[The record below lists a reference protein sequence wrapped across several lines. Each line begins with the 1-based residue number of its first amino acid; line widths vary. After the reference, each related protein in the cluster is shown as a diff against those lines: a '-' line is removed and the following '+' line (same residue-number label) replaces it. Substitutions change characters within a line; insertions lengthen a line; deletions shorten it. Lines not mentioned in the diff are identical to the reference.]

1 MKTRHAILG
10 MMAWAILAFH
20 MGSILPT
27 STHLISISLSTGVEP
42 NDDPTKSLEEQ
53 RNSLLK
59 DPVYWI
65 ADTQDDYYERVYV
78 DPTPLTYLRQNLSIK
93 HYFSPVCGLYRFDT
107 AKLPTVSVIMTMR
120 HEMPGMASLT
130 VHAILA
136 RTPPFLLVEII
147 IVDDSDKISAELK
160 QLKKVSDKVIILA
173 TTQREGCARSR
184 LIGARKAR
192 GTVLMFID
200 SHVEMLSSTWYQHLV
215 LPIVENPHTIASQ
228 NLKVMGEFAN
238 HTYDGQA
245 SLRSHYG
252 TTTDKFYFGYE
263 SYRFPNQTYQ
273 EGRTGPAPYE
283 MPFGPGALFAIRKD
297 EFWRLGGY
305 DQGLYVWGGEN
316 MELSLKIWL
325 CGGRLV
331 QVPCSATGH
340 MYRIHDKNKWDNDN
354 FTELSTKL
362 RIDGKGNYWAYGV
375 KSNTGDMQ
383 RIWIRNNIRVAKV
396 WLGDWRQYYY
406 QQVFGSKELLGEW
419 AKFEEEDEYMLEQMR
434 FKEQNQCRDF
444 DWFDKHVFMRLLG
457 IHNPWYNQRK
467 KDERRARSGLPDPA
481 DIRHTSCGNHF
492 AMTCGQCPQGNGEAW
507 CNGDCTWCKFGVED
521 EEVERVV
528 VNGGNILSD
537 KSRCVS
543 KERQCRPAPPDVKRM
558 RRADVD

>member
-1 MKTRHAILG
+1 MKTCHAMLGMLASAILT
-10 MMAWAILAFH
+10 FQ
-20 MGSILPT
+20 MGSLLSAWSQLGSFNLPA
-27 STHLISISLSTGVEP
+27 GAAAP
-42 NDDPTKSLEEQ
+42 NDDTTKFWEEP
-53 RNSLLK
+53 RNSIVK

-93 HYFSPVCGLYRFDT
+93 HYFPPVCGLYRFDT
-107 AKLPTVSVIMTMR
+107 TKLPTVSVIMTMR
-120 HEMPGMASLT
+120 NEMPGMVSLT

-136 RTPPFLLVEII
+136 RTPPFLLIEII
-147 IVDDSDKISAELK
+147 IVDDSDSKISPELK
-160 QLKKVSDKVIILA
+160 RLKEVSDKVIILV

-184 LIGARKAR
+184 LIGAREAR

-215 LPIVENPHTIASQ
+215 LPIVENPHTITSQ
-228 NLKVMGEFAN
+228 QLQFMGEFAN
-238 HTYDGQA
+238 HTYDDAVSRG
-245 SLRSHYG
+245 LHYG
-252 TTTDKFYFGYE
+252 TTNEKFSFGYE
-263 SYRFPNQTYQ
+263 SYRFPNQKYQ
-273 EGRTGPAPYE
+273 EGLSGSEPYE

-340 MYRIHDKNKWDNDN
+340 MYRIHDQHKWTNDN
-354 FTELSTKL
+354 FTELSAKL
-362 RIDGKGNYWAYGV
+362 RIDGEGKYLAYRGEEV
-375 KSNTGDMQ
+375 GEMH
-383 RIWIRNNIRVAKV
+383 RIWLRNNIRVAKL
-396 WLGDWRQYYY
+396 WLGDWRHYYY
-406 QQVFGSKELLGEW
+406 KEVFGSKVLSGEW

-457 IHNPWYNQRK
+457 IHNPWYSKRK
-467 KDERRARSGLPDPA
+467 
-481 DIRHTSCGNHF
+481 
-492 AMTCGQCPQGNGEAW
+492 
-507 CNGDCTWCKFGVED
+507 ED
-521 EEVERVV
+521 EERSL
-528 VNGGNILSD
+528 NASLLSWEK
-537 KSRCVS
+537 KSSSTLAHKSQKLR
-543 KERQCRPAPPDVKRM
+543 KKQKHTAG
-558 RRADVD
+558 